1 MRVQVLRGQPGSA
14 ELRGRVVLPG
24 RLRADAQRP
33 EALPGG
39 QLLPREQHVRAAAVS
54 AGQHVG
60 AAVDG
65 VPAVLRRAVL
75 RGLYAA
81 DHAAH
86 LPRRLLLPG
95 GRKRAHA
102 VPCRLVLQHRI
113 SNAKGLS
120 MRVLLPC
127 RIGCSQNMPCWLV
140 LPCRY
145 QRGDAVRRGLLLP
158 ERCLLQDNLL
168 LRDLLPGR
176 ICCGNLVSDWILLPC
191 RSLSLHLLQCWTVL
205 QYDWAL
211 CELSLC
217 SWFIRT

>member
-60 AAVDG
+60 AAVYG

-75 RGLYAA
+75 RGLYAE
-81 DHAAH
+81 DYAAH
-86 LPRRLLLPG
+86 LPSRLLLPG

-102 VPCRLVLQHRI
+102 VPCRLVLQY
-113 SNAKGLS
+113 
-120 MRVLLPC
+120 RVVCPY
-127 RIGCSQNMPCWLV
+127 RVPV
-140 LPCRY
+140 
-145 QRGDAVRRGLLLP
+145 
-158 ERCLLQDNLL
+158 
-168 LRDLLPGR
+168 RDLLFGGFGGPALLR
-176 ICCGNLVSDWILLPC
+176 QRLVL
-191 RSLSLHLLQCWTVL
+191 RR
-205 QYDWAL
+205 
-211 CELSLC
+211 
-217 SWFIRT
+217 WF

>member
-1 MRVQVLRGQPGSA
+1 MRVQVLRGQPGAA

-145 QRGDAVRRGLLLP
+145 QRGDAVRRGLLRPGDVMLSD
-158 ERCLLQDNLL
+158 CVQH
-168 LRDLLPGR
+168 RDLLPGWSGR
-176 ICCGNLVSDWILLPC
+176 GCAVPGRILLPKPVVE
-191 RSLSLHLLQCWTVL
+191 HTV
-205 QYDWAL
+205 
-211 CELSLC
+211 
-217 SWFIRT
+217 